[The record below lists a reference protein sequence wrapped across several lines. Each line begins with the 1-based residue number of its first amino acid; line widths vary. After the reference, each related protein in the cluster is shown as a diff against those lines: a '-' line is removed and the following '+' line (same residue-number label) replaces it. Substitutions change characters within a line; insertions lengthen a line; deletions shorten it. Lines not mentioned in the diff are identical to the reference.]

1 MSSSTATAAPIGK
14 FWTQDLLSGF
24 LVFLIALPLCLGI
37 SMASGVPPV
46 AGVLTAIVGGVV
58 ATWLGSAELT
68 IKGPAAGL
76 IVIVLGSVQ
85 ELGMGDPMVGYR
97 RTLAVGV
104 IAASFQILLALM
116 RSGVLGD
123 FFPSSVVHGMLA
135 AIGVIICAKQ
145 MHVLMGVAPIAK
157 EPLGLIAEIPHSVMN
172 ANPEIL
178 IIGVLSLIIL
188 FGHQILK
195 ERVKWLAKVPAPLL
209 ALAIAVP
216 LGFLFD
222 LEHVHTYTWQGH
234 AWPIGPNFLVTL
246 PANLFAAITTPDWSA
261 ITTAPSI
268 KYIVMF
274 TLVGSLESLLSAKAV
289 DLLDPAHRRSNLDRD
304 LFATGAGNFVAAWI
318 GGIPMISEIVRS
330 SANINYGAK
339 SRLSN
344 FFHGCCLLLFV
355 ALVPGLIHRIPL
367 AALAAMLIVTGVRL
381 ASPSEF
387 ARTFRIG
394 TEQLA
399 VFTMTLL
406 VTLAT
411 DLLVGVGA
419 GILTKL
425 VLHFRHGAP
434 WRGLFAPEIEQ
445 ESDGDRAVVTVRN
458 SALFTNYLGLSKRLA
473 ALQGHHVVVLDLG
486 ETRLVD
492 HTVMEK
498 LHHMRDE
505 WERDGRR
512 LEVIGLEAHET
523 LSEHPLAARRKKPGK
538 ASVPRPA
545 KVA

>member
-1 MSSSTATAAPIGK
+1 M
-14 FWTQDLLSGF
+14 LSGF

-76 IVIVLGSVQ
+76 IVIVLGAVQ
-85 ELGMGDPMVGYR
+85 ELGMGDPMAGYR

-104 IAASFQILLALM
+104 VAASLQIVLSLVRA
-116 RSGVLGD
+116 GALGD

-145 MHVLMGVAPIAK
+145 IHVLMGVAPSSH
-157 EPLGLIAEIPHSVMN
+157 EPLGLIAEIPKSLMN

-178 IIGVLSLIIL
+178 LIGALALVIL
-188 FGHQILK
+188 FGHQLLK
-195 ERVKWLAKVPAPLL
+195 ERVRGIAKVPAPLL
-209 ALAIAVP
+209 ALAVAMP
-216 LGFLFD
+216 LGLYFD
-222 LEHVHTYTWQGH
+222 LEHAHTYTWQGH

-246 PANLFAAITTPDWSA
+246 PESLFAAVTTPDWSV
-261 ITTAPSI
+261 ITSATSI
-268 KYIVMF
+268 KFIVML

-289 DLLDPAHRRSNLDRD
+289 DLLDPQHRRSNLDRD
-304 LFATGAGNFVAAWI
+304 LFATGVGNFVAAWI

-330 SANINYGAK
+330 SANISYGAQ
-339 SRLSN
+339 SRRSN
-344 FFHGCCLLLFV
+344 FVHGCCLLLFV

-381 ASPSEF
+381 ASPAEF

-419 GILTKL
+419 GIATKL
-425 VLHFRHGAP
+425 VLHLRHGAP
-434 WRGLFAPEIEQ
+434 LRGLFAPEIAE
-445 ESDGDRAVVTVRN
+445 ESDGHRAVITVRN
-458 SALFTNYLGLSKRLA
+458 SALFTNYLGLSRRLA
-473 ALQGHHVVVLDLG
+473 ALQGHHVVVIDLG
-486 ETRLVD
+486 DTRLVD

-498 LHHMRDE
+498 LHHLQDE

-512 LEVIGLEAHET
+512 LELIGLEGHET
-523 LSEHPLAARRKKPGK
+523 LSPHPLAARRKRTDGT
-538 ASVPRPA
+538 VTRPA
-545 KVA
+545 TVA